1 MFFNEETILNLD
13 EMLVNQPSFKK
24 IMEDGIVT
32 EQELSEQSDKVIA
45 LLRRLEAELTPA
57 QLELVK
63 ELLVE
68 TNVMNAAFYQQKIQN
83 VY

>member
-1 MFFNEETILNLD
+1 MFFNKECILNLD
-13 EMLVNQPSFKK
+13 EMLANQPSFKK

-32 EQELSEQSDKVIA
+32 EQELSEQSDKVIS
-45 LLRRLEAELTPA
+45 LLQRLEKELTPA

-68 TNVMNAAFYQQKIQN
+68 TNVINAAFHKYQIQK
-83 VY
+83 V